1 MITNRL
7 SPTVPGLGASPF
19 AQPGLGVQGPS
30 PLGVSQASPLD
41 GGALS
46 PEAFQPEAQINGL
59 LNALAQA
66 FAVQPLDPVTQLQQE
81 IQRVEQQLQHAQRT
95 GNQPAINSL
104 ERQLQQLMA
113 QLQQLMGQQS
123 EGAEGGEGGGS
134 ESASA
139 PAPSYAPQPVTSS
152 SPPSGNSSYG
162 GGGGGSHGGGG
173 GGGTGSSSGSS
184 ASASP
189 SFALDTNYSNTNAEP
204 GVEKMLERAN
214 SMVGLDENR
223 NTAEIQ
229 KLTGK
234 SGINPATTPWCA
246 AFAMNLLD
254 EHGVMNMDGLSN
266 RNYCPTIKNWA
277 SEKGTYGKS
286 GQYQPKPGDA
296 ILFDWEKDGTPDHI
310 GIVEKVVNGKVHTI
324 EGNSSN
330 KVSKKTYDLNAGSI
344 DGYVAAKPKKNSNGS
359 STQRR

>member
-7 SPTVPGLGASPF
+7 SPQQQSIGAAHF
-19 AQPGLGVQGPS
+19 AQPGFALQGIPQNGVAQPFTR
-30 PLGVSQASPLD
+30 D
-41 GGALS
+41 GGVLS
-46 PEAFQPEAQINGL
+46 PEALQPEAQINAL
-59 LNALAQA
+59 LSALTQA
-66 FAVQPLDPVTQLQQE
+66 FAMPQDPVAQLQQE
-81 IQRVEQQLQHAQRT
+81 IQRVEQQLQHAQQT

-123 EGAEGGEGGGS
+123 EESGSGGGGE
-134 ESASA
+134 SA
-139 PAPSYAPQPVTSS
+139 PASSPTSAPTPVTAS
-152 SPPSGNSSYG
+152 SPSSGNSSYDGSG
-162 GGGGGSHGGGG
+162 GGGGGHGGG
-173 GGGTGSSSGSS
+173 SGSGS
-184 ASASP
+184 GASTAASP

-254 EHGVMNMDGLSN
+254 EHGMMDMSGLSN

-286 GQYQPKPGDA
+286 GQYNPKPGDA

-330 KVSKKTYDLNAGSI
+330 KVSKKTYDLNSRSI
-344 DGYVAAKPKKNSNGS
+344 DGYVAAKPKKGSNQTS
-359 STQRR
+359 QSQSR